1 MNWLMVRQILF
12 GLRVTALNGFEMKS
26 ITHGMPGSNRLHA
39 PHRTNDDIAI
49 NKSIAFTERIRFKL
63 QAELINAFNHPLF
76 QYSNT
81 DISSTTGFGRGY
93 YNGSPRNIEFR
104 ANIEF

>member
-1 MNWLMVRQILF
+1 MDP
-12 GLRVTALNGFEMKS
+12 TYAKS
-26 ITHGMPGSNRLHA
+26 LITDGKIVSNETPGTWGTNLWLHA